1 MFLNEATLLHN
12 LRVRYERNQIYVRV
26 SLSLSLSLSL
36 LSLSLSLLLTL
47 LFLSLQTYVANILL
61 AVNPYQEVPGL
72 YSKDTIKKYN
82 GKSLGLLP
90 PHLFAI
96 GKELQRQLE
105 LVTYKD
111 SYCRW

>member
-12 LRVRYERNQIYVRV
+12 LRVRYEKNQIYVSLSLPS
-26 SLSLSLSLSL
+26 SLSLSLSLPHSPSQPL
-36 LSLSLSLLLTL
+36 IA
-47 LFLSLQTYVANILL
+47 LSLQTYVANILL

-96 GKELQRQLE
+96 GEELRLAKH
-105 LVTYKD
+105 LL
-111 SYCRW
+111 

>member
-26 SLSLSLSLSL
+26 S

-105 LVTYKD
+105 LATYKD